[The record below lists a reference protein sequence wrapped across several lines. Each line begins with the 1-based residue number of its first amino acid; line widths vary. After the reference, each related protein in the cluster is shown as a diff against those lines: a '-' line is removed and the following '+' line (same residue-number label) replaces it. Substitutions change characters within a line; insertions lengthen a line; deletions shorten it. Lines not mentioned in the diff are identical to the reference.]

1 MYNFKRINPTN
12 EDWKVIESTYDATVD
27 KTQALMKYV
36 ELQGNEPFIAKVYK
50 NDSLYGYF
58 VGEICVRAKV
68 KILGSPFYGL
78 GIAHQGLSML
88 QEIDGYERI
97 TIYKELARWVFNL
110 NYAIWIEIEDWQLSM
125 DDCEGKGV
133 RFKGHDTGYTD
144 LTPTE
149 EAIEHSF
156 EYKSCRY
163 MMNKAKKLGVTIRET
178 LDSQTFLDL
187 HWEQHKDVMSRKGV
201 ETPKPKSNLQKLID
215 AAYPDHLLLMEAVS
229 PEGEVVSTAM
239 TTYDNHNAH
248 FFARAN
254 FGKDLKWSANELLM
268 WESMKYC
275 KEKGAR
281 FFNHSG
287 VGSFK
292 MKFGS
297 VRLWK
302 PRLYFAKYAWLTPA
316 REVCWDI
323 YHRFR
328 RLFAKKGLWMK

>member
-1 MYNFKRINPTN
+1 M
-12 EDWKVIESTYDATVD
+12 
-27 KTQALMKYV
+27 
-36 ELQGNEPFIAKVYK
+36 
-50 NDSLYGYF
+50 
-58 VGEICVRAKV
+58 
-68 KILGSPFYGL
+68 
-78 GIAHQGLSML
+78 
-88 QEIDGYERI
+88 
-97 TIYKELARWVFNL
+97 
-110 NYAIWIEIEDWQLSM
+110 WIEVEDWQLSM
-125 DDCEGKGV
+125 EDCEGQRV

-144 LTPTE
+144 LTPSE
-149 EAIEHSF
+149 EEIEHSF

-163 MMNKAKKLGVTIRET
+163 MMNKAKKLGITIRET
-178 LDSQTFLDL
+178 LDPQAFLDL
-187 HWEQHKDVMSRKGV
+187 HWEQHKDVMSRKGI

-229 PEGEVVSTAM
+229 PEGEVISTAM

-275 KEKGAR
+275 KAKGAK

-292 MKFGS
+292 LKFGTI
-297 VRLWK
+297 RLWK
-302 PRLYFAKYAWLTPA
+302 PRLYFAKYAWLIPA

-328 RLFAKKGLWMK
+328 KLFAKKGLWMK